1 MSLGQQT
8 GPHEHG
14 KVSLVCVR
22 ARACVCLTLTALRLS
37 PALPLIGWKTLG
49 EKLTFRHDD

>member
-1 MSLGQQT
+1 M

-37 PALPLIGWKTLG
+37 PALPLIGWKTAG
-49 EKLTFRHDD
+49 ENLTFRHDD